1 MAVEIHLVTPEREIW
16 AGQAR
21 ELVARGTDGEVGI
34 LTGHAPLLIRLAIG
48 PLRIY
53 REGEADLAAV
63 VDGGFMHVTSG
74 EEGTRIDVM
83 AAHAVLADQIDVEA
97 ARQDAVRL
105 ENLLRERDTGL
116 AEADIEGAKAELL
129 KAQARINLAG

>member
-1 MAVEIHLVTPEREIW
+1 MAVEIHLVTPEREVW

-34 LTGHAPLLIRLAIG
+34 LTGHAPLLVRLAIG

-53 REGEADLAAV
+53 RDDEPDLAV
-63 VDGGFMHVTSG
+63 VIDGGFMHVSSG
-74 EEGTRIDVM
+74 EDGTRIDVM

-97 ARQDAVRL
+97 AREDVTRL
-105 ENLLRERDTGL
+105 ENLLRERDTGQ
-116 AEADIEGAKAELL
+116 AEADIESAKVELA